1 MLNQKKA
8 LWGKGLF
15 RVSHIRPLIIEFF
28 DNISRGICNVRR
40 LSKGAT
46 QMAVSVTL
54 YILGLTN
61 NESNNLEDYLDQF
74 LLTILFIKIV

>member
-1 MLNQKKA
+1 MY
-8 LWGKGLF
+8 
-15 RVSHIRPLIIEFF
+15 
-28 DNISRGICNVRR
+28 VRR

-61 NESNNLEDYLDQF
+61 NESNNLRGLLSTIPSYNIIYQF
-74 LLTILFIKIV
+74 CVTFEKFMIYNSVGNKMANSKKQRTNQ

>member
-1 MLNQKKA
+1 MY
-8 LWGKGLF
+8 
-15 RVSHIRPLIIEFF
+15 
-28 DNISRGICNVRR
+28 VRR

-61 NESNNLEDYLDQF
+61 EF
-74 LLTILFIKIV
+74 LLTILFIKKILLFKKNME